1 MCYCIELHAFSSP
14 VAYERCQ
21 CWRILGMF
29 MQLHQNRP
37 MKRAGEAGKALRAGG
52 GADFIFSASER
63 VVKALSL
70 PVEALVCLRGVLC
83 GGERVRA

>member
-1 MCYCIELHAFSSP
+1 
-14 VAYERCQ
+14 
-21 CWRILGMF
+21 MF

-63 VVKALSL
+63 VVMAFGLFAG
-70 PVEALVCLRGVLC
+70 ALVCMRAVLC

>member
-1 MCYCIELHAFSSP
+1 MLPVLAVRRQDGLGSKAVLH
-14 VAYERCQ
+14 
-21 CWRILGMF
+21 
-29 MQLHQNRP
+29 LHYNRP

-63 VVKALSL
+63 VVKTLSL

-83 GGERVRA
+83 CGERVRA

>member
-1 MCYCIELHAFSSP
+1 MLVITSAGGFSVCSCTCIKTA
-14 VAYERCQ
+14 
-21 CWRILGMF
+21 
-29 MQLHQNRP
+29 P

-63 VVKALSL
+63 VVMAFRLL
-70 PVEALVCLRGVLC
+70 AGALVCLRAVLR

>member
-1 MCYCIELHAFSSP
+1 
-14 VAYERCQ
+14 
-21 CWRILGMF
+21 
-29 MQLHQNRP
+29 

-63 VVKALSL
+63 VVMAFRLFAG
-70 PVEALVCLRGVLC
+70 ALVCLRGVLC

>member
-63 VVKALSL
+63 VVMALSL

>member
-1 MCYCIELHAFSSP
+1 
-14 VAYERCQ
+14 
-21 CWRILGMF
+21 
-29 MQLHQNRP
+29 

-63 VVKALSL
+63 VVMALSL

>member
-1 MCYCIELHAFSSP
+1 
-14 VAYERCQ
+14 
-21 CWRILGMF
+21 
-29 MQLHQNRP
+29 

-63 VVKALSL
+63 VVMAFRLFAGAL
-70 PVEALVCLRGVLC
+70 ACMRAVLC

>member
-1 MCYCIELHAFSSP
+1 MHGFACVKIDLYDSAVSEGHAT
-14 VAYERCQ
+14 RT
-21 CWRILGMF
+21 I
-29 MQLHQNRP
+29 MQLHQKRP

-63 VVKALSL
+63 VVMVFRLCAGALL
-70 PVEALVCLRGVLC
+70 CLRAVLC

>member
-1 MCYCIELHAFSSP
+1 MHENIS
-14 VAYERCQ
+14 
-21 CWRILGMF
+21 
-29 MQLHQNRP
+29 

-63 VVKALSL
+63 VVMAFR
-70 PVEALVCLRGVLC
+70 VCAGALVCLRGVLC

>member
-1 MCYCIELHAFSSP
+1 MHLHS
-14 VAYERCQ
+14 
-21 CWRILGMF
+21 
-29 MQLHQNRP
+29 NRP

-63 VVKALSL
+63 VVKAFSW
-70 PVEALVCLRGVLC
+70 PAGALVCLRGVLC

>member
-1 MCYCIELHAFSSP
+1 MVVVI
-14 VAYERCQ
+14 
-21 CWRILGMF
+21 
-29 MQLHQNRP
+29 QLHSNRP

-63 VVKALSL
+63 VVKAFTW
-70 PVEALVCLRGVLC
+70 PARALVCLRGVLC

>member
-1 MCYCIELHAFSSP
+1 
-14 VAYERCQ
+14 
-21 CWRILGMF
+21 
-29 MQLHQNRP
+29 MQLHSNRP

-63 VVKALSL
+63 VVMAFSR
-70 PVEALVCLRGVLC
+70 PAGALVCLRAVLC

>member
-52 GADFIFSASER
+52 GADFIFSASQR
-63 VVKALSL
+63 VVMAFRLCAG
-70 PVEALVCLRGVLC
+70 ALVCLRGVLC